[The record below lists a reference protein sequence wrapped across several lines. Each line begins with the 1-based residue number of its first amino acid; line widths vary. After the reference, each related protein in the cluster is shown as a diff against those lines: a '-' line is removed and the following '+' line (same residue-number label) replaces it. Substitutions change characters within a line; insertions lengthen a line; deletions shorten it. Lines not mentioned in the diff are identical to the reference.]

1 MTAPPAPPAPQP
13 PGPRCPVCTVR
24 FRDRTT
30 CPRCGTDLTALMRV
44 AARAWAA
51 RQRCRAALLAGDLDA
66 ALRWNGVA
74 DALHAAPAPR

>member
-1 MTAPPAPPAPQP
+1 
-13 PGPRCPVCTVR
+13 
-24 FRDRTT
+24 
-30 CPRCGTDLTALMRV
+30 MRV